1 MSLCEFSD
9 RARRRRATV
18 NLSRV
23 LGCHRTTYNRR
34 WNKLRT
40 DFLRRHDLLSFCNF
54 ANESTTTV
62 DRENN
67 CHEIPSTVLPST
79 SCTNERL
86 LEDNECST
94 VDLPCQKPLSRKEKI
109 NRILM
114 HLMTSTYLSIRD
126 ADRVLNEFRLIVP
139 DLPTSIRSILR
150 TCTSVQPKSISSG
163 VYYHL
168 GLKTSLLRY
177 VELWLCTCDFDSLQL
192 YINVDGLSMSRSSS
206 QHLWPVLG
214 RIVAPRLSDVFMIGI
229 YGGNTKPA
237 QFNEI
242 SADTISE
249 IKEMTETGLLSVRFN
264 KYIAIKLSA
273 VICDAP
279 ARSDVR
285 YTVNHNAKVGCD
297 RCVVNG
303 RRLDGTMTFPNGEY
317 TLRTDD
323 TFRNQTQYIHHKGHS
338 LFESLPIDMILTFP
352 LDPMHMVY
360 LGVTKKLV
368 TLWIELGHK
377 RLKNMNSCVIRTIN
391 KLISRCVESTPSD
404 FPRKCRTLDY
414 LSVWKATECRLFLL
428 YLGPV
433 ILQNIL
439 PKPLYINFK
448 CLALSMYLL
457 AHPKFYNRV
466 TESDRMDL
474 RNFLREYEWCY
485 RNMRDKVQKRHRRN
499 KEHEQSF
506 VIKDITV
513 SPALSTLL
521 CKTSFLDSITFFFI
535 TF

>member
-1 MSLCEFSD
+1 MS
-9 RARRRRATV
+9 
-18 NLSRV
+18 
-23 LGCHRTTYNRR
+23 
-34 WNKLRT
+34 
-40 DFLRRHDLLSFCNF
+40 
-54 ANESTTTV
+54 V

-67 CHEIPSTVLPST
+67 FHEIPSTVLPST

-303 RRLDGTMTFPNGEY
+303 RRLDGTMTF
-317 TLRTDD
+317 RCTD
-323 TFRNQTQYIHHKGHS
+323 
-338 LFESLPIDMILTFP
+338 
-352 LDPMHMVY
+352 
-360 LGVTKKLV
+360 
-368 TLWIELGHK
+368 
-377 RLKNMNSCVIRTIN
+377 
-391 KLISRCVESTPSD
+391 
-404 FPRKCRTLDY
+404 
-414 LSVWKATECRLFLL
+414 
-428 YLGPV
+428 
-433 ILQNIL
+433 
-439 PKPLYINFK
+439 
-448 CLALSMYLL
+448 
-457 AHPKFYNRV
+457 
-466 TESDRMDL
+466 
-474 RNFLREYEWCY
+474 
-485 RNMRDKVQKRHRRN
+485 
-499 KEHEQSF
+499 QSF
-506 VIKDITV
+506 PIVIYQRER
-513 SPALSTLL
+513 PCETL
-521 CKTSFLDSITFFFI
+521 
-535 TF
+535 